1 MSEFKA
7 TQLREGELEQIQE
20 RSLRCNGIV
29 SATEWCDEV
38 VDPLLRHIAY
48 LVDDRERVMEERD
61 TARDA
66 LAEKLRGEPGLASK
80 AKSALDEVKD
90 LKMQMEDIRKALGIP
105 PSAEILPAIQ
115 SLLTMRRAE
124 RAALGRKDGQ

>member
-1 MSEFKA
+1 MSEFEA
-7 TQLREGELEQIQE
+7 AQLREWELERITK
-20 RSLRCNGIV
+20 L
-29 SATEWCDEV
+29 V
-38 VDPLLRHIAY
+38 VDLDNLDIWPSEVAEPLLRHIAY

-66 LAEKLRGEPGLASK
+66 LAEKLRREPWLASK